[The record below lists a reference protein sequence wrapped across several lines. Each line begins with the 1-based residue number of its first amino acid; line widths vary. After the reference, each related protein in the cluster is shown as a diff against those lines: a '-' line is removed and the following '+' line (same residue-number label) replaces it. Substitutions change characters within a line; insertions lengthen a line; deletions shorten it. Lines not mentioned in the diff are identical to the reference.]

1 MSTGPVVFMSA
12 KCSYLIKEFSTSCN
26 CEIAL
31 QESSPCLDV
40 SWKKKS
46 ILSPVA
52 RVATNTKAHT
62 FLFILDNVVPT
73 VMQVALESSDP
84 PLDAHS
90 QRSHKTYWANRQ
102 SAPLVFL
109 KVSRLRAELSLVA
122 VAFLLEM
129 HRYWAWE
136 SVTSLRFAF
145 SSSRTNWDA
154 GRGRYG
160 NWLPLT

>member
-90 QRSHKTYWANRQ
+90 QRSHKTY
-102 SAPLVFL
+102 
-109 KVSRLRAELSLVA
+109 
-122 VAFLLEM
+122 
-129 HRYWAWE
+129 
-136 SVTSLRFAF
+136 
-145 SSSRTNWDA
+145 
-154 GRGRYG
+154 
-160 NWLPLT
+160 